1 MDIPDSRRC
10 KAWAEAL
17 GAADGSATAQPG
29 QRIRA
34 NVEDDPCVPVAAE
47 QRFFELVEQAPTVV
61 TERQAIELG
70 NAVVSGN
77 RSELTRT
84 GKRVPDERFN
94 GCYFI
99 NERSAMKHRVQ
110 LERWGDFASGIT
122 DEDVRKADAETIRYL
137 WQEYE
142 GPVSLGNLLDL
153 VWVADESQV
162 RKTAH
167 DDALGAADRLGL
179 KPHHR
184 ALQVGQPCVGF
195 RYERSVLGS
204 DLYVLR
210 VLDALDFDWFRPTT
224 DCNAPCGRTRPLN
237 GPPDNGLDEAVHGRL
252 ELQRSDV
259 IVDILG
265 GE

>member
-1 MDIPDSRRC
+1 MDIPDSPRC
-10 KAWAEAL
+10 QAWAAAL
-17 GAADGSATAQPG
+17 GTADASATAQPG

-34 NVEDDPCVPVAAE
+34 NVENDPCVPVAAQ
-47 QRFFELVEQAPTVV
+47 QRFFELIEQAPPVG
-61 TERQAIELG
+61 TEEQAVQLG
-70 NAVVSGN
+70 NEVVSGN
-77 RSELTRT
+77 RRQLTRT
-84 GKRVPDERFN
+84 GACVPDDRLN
-94 GCYFI
+94 ACYFI
-99 NERSAMKHRVQ
+99 NERGAMKHRVPP
-110 LERWGDFASGIT
+110 ERWGDFASGIK
-122 DEDVRKADAETIRYL
+122 DEDFDGADAETLRYL

-204 DLYVLR
+204 DLHVPR